1 MEADPY
7 ELNNLIGIKEFD
19 SITKILRKK
28 LINYIKKHEN
38 ITSNIKKANKIQ
50 NPGQLGLK
58 PGSFMDGY

>member
-1 MEADPY
+1 M
-7 ELNNLIGIKEFD
+7 LRKE
-19 SITKILRKK
+19 KILRKK